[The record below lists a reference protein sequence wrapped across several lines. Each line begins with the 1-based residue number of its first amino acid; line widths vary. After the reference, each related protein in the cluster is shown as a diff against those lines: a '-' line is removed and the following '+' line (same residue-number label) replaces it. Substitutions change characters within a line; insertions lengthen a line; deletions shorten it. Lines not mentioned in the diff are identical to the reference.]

1 MIHAEELMN
10 RLRQDELPSRERLE
24 ELLDF
29 NPETGTFHWKVDV
42 GRRQAG
48 DPAGAVLPDRH
59 CITIDGKNYQARRI
73 AWFLIH
79 GQIPKTRLYARNG
92 DMTDHR
98 ADNIT
103 DDRTQANTLP
113 PSKTQLIGGTP
124 SLWPTKPDL
133 SNKL

>member
-1 MIHAEELMN
+1 
-10 RLRQDELPSRERLE
+10 
-24 ELLDF
+24 
-29 NPETGTFHWKVDV
+29 VDV

-79 GQIPKTRLYARNG
+79 GEIPKTRLYARNG

-103 DDRTQANTLP
+103 DDRLQAGVERGSNHPTQITIQRNINRINML
-113 PSKTQLIGGTP
+113 
-124 SLWPTKPDL
+124 
-133 SNKL
+133 

>member
-1 MIHAEELMN
+1 MTLAEELMN
-10 RLRQDELPSRERLE
+10 RMRQDELPPRERLE

-29 NPETGTFHWKVDV
+29 DPEKGTFHWKVDV

-79 GQIPKTRLYARNG
+79 GEIPKTRLYARNG

-103 DDRTQANTLP
+103 DDRLQAGVERGSNHPTQITN
-113 PSKTQLIGGTP
+113 LININIINR
-124 SLWPTKPDL
+124 L
-133 SNKL
+133 

>member
-1 MIHAEELMN
+1 MILAEELVN

-29 NPETGTFHWKVDV
+29 NPEKGTLHWKVDV

-79 GQIPKTRLYARNG
+79 GEIPKTRLYARNG

-98 ADNIT
+98 ANNIT
-103 DDRTQANTLP
+103 DDKTQANTLP
-113 PSKTQLIGGTP
+113 PSKTPSVSATP
-124 SLWPTKPDL
+124 SLAPTKQED
-133 SNKL
+133 STN